1 MRKVT
6 KKFLKKKR
14 KKVESHKFD
23 VGVINQYFSKGDS
36 Q

>member
-6 KKFLKKKR
+6 KKFKKR